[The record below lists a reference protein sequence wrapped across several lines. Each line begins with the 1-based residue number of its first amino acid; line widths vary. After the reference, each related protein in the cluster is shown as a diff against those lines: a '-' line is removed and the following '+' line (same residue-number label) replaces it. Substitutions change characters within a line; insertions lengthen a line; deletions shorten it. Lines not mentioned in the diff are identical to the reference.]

1 MIYKK
6 WNYRNYQPLSLIY
19 YPRSPITDSC
29 NLITVI
35 INYHRQLIARERSSD
50 HRFGW
55 TPRGRTAARSATTMF
70 QSLCAKPR
78 TYKQLAGKA
87 GDKNETKDFREPKI
101 RCRTGGRKKNVRVTS
116 TAPAL
121 PIVQKK
127 LYLRRGRRFGYVCAR
142 PRFGNNT
149 VPWHS
154 RHSNVRD
161 RRISDALLEYINIGT
176 WVSPRPVAKNDRRK
190 PARRFWRYDRQ
201 RKVRADLFLAF
212 LEHARRNFIVIRSIA
227 PGDRQDRQERSS
239 YPPPFLL
246 SSYRVFMIAF
256 F

>member
-29 NLITVI
+29 NFITVI

-101 RCRTGGRKKNVRVTS
+101 RCRTGGRKKRKSDEHGAGITDRSEKVVPSPGTPVWICMC
-116 TAPAL
+116 APE
-121 PIVQKK
+121 I
-127 LYLRRGRRFGYVCAR
+127 
-142 PRFGNNT
+142 
-149 VPWHS
+149 
-154 RHSNVRD
+154 
-161 RRISDALLEYINIGT
+161 
-176 WVSPRPVAKNDRRK
+176 
-190 PARRFWRYDRQ
+190 RQ
-201 RKVRADLFLAF
+201 
-212 LEHARRNFIVIRSIA
+212 
-227 PGDRQDRQERSS
+227 
-239 YPPPFLL
+239 
-246 SSYRVFMIAF
+246 
-256 F
+256 